1 MMPFTRVTGWG
12 KYLPQRVVD
21 NHELSKTLPTSD
33 EWITSRTGIRE
44 RRIAA
49 PEETASTMGLEA
61 ARRAL
66 GVAGVGPG
74 QIDLIITANSSP
86 ERVFP
91 STAALIQNGLGVP
104 PVASFDLNA
113 ACSGF
118 VYGLN
123 VARQFV
129 STGTYRTVLVVGS
142 EVYSRIL
149 NWNDRTSCVLFGDGA
164 GAAVVQASMEP
175 GGILSC
181 VMGNESAGTEA
192 VYAPSVAA
200 SPVDPLAQD
209 GHYLVMNG
217 QQVYKFAVRGMIDSV
232 RAALNE
238 AGLAPADLDLV
249 IPHQANLR
257 MIQTMSDTLGLP
269 GDKVFVNLD
278 RYGNTA
284 GASIPIALCEAVEEG
299 RLREGDRV
307 ALVCAG
313 AGISFASMVM
323 EWQPRSPLPFSPE

>member
-1 MMPFTRVTGWG
+1 VADHVSG
-12 KYLPQRVVD
+12 
-21 NHELSKTLPTSD
+21 
-33 EWITSRTGIRE
+33 
-44 RRIAA
+44 
-49 PEETASTMGLEA
+49 STMGAIA
-61 ARRAL
+61 AQRAL
-66 GVAGVGPG
+66 ETSGVPVD

-91 STAALIQNGLGVP
+91 STAALIQNALGAR
-104 PVASFDLNA
+104 PVAAFDLNA

-123 VARQFV
+123 IARQFV

-149 NWNDRTSCVLFGDGA
+149 NWQDRSSCVLFGDGA
-164 GAAVVQASMEP
+164 GAAVVQASTEP

-192 VYAPSVAA
+192 VYCPSVAA
-200 SPVDPLAQD
+200 SPVDPLAQN

-217 QQVYKFAVRGMIDSV
+217 QQVYKYAVRGMIESA
-232 RAALNE
+232 RSALNE
-238 AGLAPADLDLV
+238 ARMQPSDLDLI

-257 MIQTMSDTLGLP
+257 MIQSMSESLGIP
-269 GDKVFVNLD
+269 EEKVFINVD

-284 GASIPIALCEAVEEG
+284 GASIPIALCEAVESG
-299 RLREGDRV
+299 RLQEGDRV
-307 ALVCAG
+307 ALICAG
-313 AGISFASMVM
+313 AGISYASMVM
-323 EWQPRSPLPFSPE
+323 EWQPSAALPFSPE

>member
-1 MMPFTRVTGWG
+1 MLLFARITGWG

-21 NHELSKTLPTSD
+21 NHELSKTLATSD
-33 EWITSRTGIRE
+33 EWIAGRTGIRA

-49 PEETASTMGLEA
+49 DDETASTMGIIA
-61 ARRAL
+61 AQRAL
-66 GVAGVGPG
+66 ATAGVSPG
-74 QIDLIITANSSP
+74 EIDLIITANSSP
-86 ERVFP
+86 ERVLP
-91 STAALIQNGLGVP
+91 STAALIQKGLGAP
-104 PVASFDLNA
+104 PVGAFDLNA

-129 STGTYRTVLVVGS
+129 STGAYRTVLVVGS

-149 NWNDRTSCVLFGDGA
+149 NWQDRSSCVLFGDGA
-164 GAAVVQASMEP
+164 GAAVVQASIEP

-192 VYAPSVAA
+192 VYVPSVAA
-200 SPVDPLAQD
+200 SPLDPLAQN

-217 QQVYKFAVRGMIDSV
+217 HQVYKYAVRGMVESA
-232 RAALNE
+232 RKALDDARME
-238 AGLAPADLDLV
+238 PSDLDLI

-257 MIQTMSDTLGLP
+257 MIRNMAESLGVP
-269 GDKVFVNLD
+269 EAKVFINVD

-284 GASIPIALCEAVEEG
+284 GASIPIALCEAVESG
-299 RLREGDRV
+299 RLQEGDRI
-307 ALVCAG
+307 AFVCAG
-313 AGISFASMVM
+313 AGISFASMIM
-323 EWQPRSPLPFSPE
+323 EWQPKAALPFSIE